1 MKKTLAIG
9 GNDVT
14 FECNAVTPVFYKT
27 EFKHDFF
34 ADLII
39 MSKAMNSLDL
49 KEISYEDLEH
59 ADFDVLSRLAFAC
72 FKTANPKTKN
82 NYMEWLVEN
91 PEFSVLEHGQEIAE
105 LIISGLQPK
114 KK

>member
-1 MKKTLAIG
+1 MKKTLTIG

-34 ADLII
+34 ADLMI
-39 MSKAMNSLDL
+39 MSKAMQSFDL
-49 KEISYEDLEH
+49 KEMSYDDLEH
-59 ADFDVLSRLAFAC
+59 ADFEVLSRLAFAC

-82 NYMEWLVEN
+82 NYMEWLMAN
-91 PEFSVLEHGQEIAE
+91 PEFSITDHGQEIAE
-105 LIISGLQPK
+105 LIISGLEPK